1 MTRCYIQICVIMGCV
16 ITKLHCIKE
25 NEPDLI
31 PNYSIFFLIFEV
43 SSLRYQ
49 SLSY

>member
-16 ITKLHCIKE
+16 ITELHWLKK

-31 PNYSIFFLIFEV
+31 PIYTIFFLFFEV